1 MTTTLAHFH
10 HRAAS
15 SDAQGRDVWMVR
27 AIERWMRV
35 TLPPLLQ
42 SVAGQTVLDA

>member
-15 SDAQGRDVWMVR
+15 SDAQGRDVWVVR
-27 AIERWMRV
+27 AIERRTRV
-35 TLPPLLQ
+35 TLPLLLQ